1 MIVNFILEKINVEKK
16 KEIIGNVEV
25 KNNTKITNVTE
36 LTLEALGK
44 KQNALNVNFSFA
56 ITYEPSLA
64 AILIEGRLVDLVEEK
79 EKKAVLEVW
88 KKEQKVDPK
97 YSSTWMNAILARC
110 NIKALSL
117 GNDVNL
123 PPHIPFPRLAQKS
136 KIEKK
141 K

>member
-1 MIVNFILEKINVEKK
+1 MIVNFLLEKINVEKK
-16 KEIIGNVEV
+16 KEIVGNVEV
-25 KNNTKITNVTE
+25 KNNTKITNIAE
-36 LTLEALGK
+36 LTLDALGK
-44 KQNALNVNFSFA
+44 KQSTLNINFSFA
-56 ITYEPSLA
+56 LTYEPNLA
-64 AILIEGRLVDLVEEK
+64 AITIEGRVVDLLDEK
-79 EKKAVLEVW
+79 ERKVILDAW

-97 YSSTWMNAILARC
+97 YSSAWMNVILARC

-117 GNDVNL
+117 GNDINL